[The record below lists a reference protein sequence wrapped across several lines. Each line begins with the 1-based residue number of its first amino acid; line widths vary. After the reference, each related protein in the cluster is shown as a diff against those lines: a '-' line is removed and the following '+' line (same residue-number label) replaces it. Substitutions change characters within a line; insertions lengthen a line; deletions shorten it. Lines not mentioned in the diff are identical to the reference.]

1 MIYKFRV
8 ILDVEKDVFRDIE
21 IQSEASLEDF
31 HNAINQSF
39 GFDGTEMASF
49 YKSDADWN
57 QGEEFSLFDTEQA
70 RLMSEISLQEVVN
83 EQEKNLLYVYDF
95 FNMWTFF
102 VELQGVGEVES
113 GVNYP
118 NLLFAHGQVPDQAPE
133 KQFETDDWNDEFQ
146 DEFDDYEF
154 DQDEF
159 DEYYGYNEDDNY

>member
-21 IQSEASLEDF
+21 IPREASLEDL

-49 YKSDADWN
+49 YKSDSDWN

-70 RLMSEISLQEVVN
+70 RLMSETSLEEVVN

-95 FNMWTFF
+95 LNMWTFF
-102 VELQGVGEVES
+102 VELQEVGEVES
-113 GVNYP
+113 GVSYP
-118 NLLFAHGQVPDQAPE
+118 NLLFAHGQVPDQAPD
-133 KQFETDDWNDEFQ
+133 KIFETETWDEEFE

-159 DEYYGYNEDDNY
+159 DDYYGYNEDDNY